1 MDIISYKAT
10 KQKNVPAFIQTPN
23 NEEILL
29 DRLGISYIWD
39 CSLKNR
45 IAAIIASFAGIF
57 ALFSIRMSY

>member
-29 DRLGISYIWD
+29 DRLGI
-39 CSLKNR
+39 
-45 IAAIIASFAGIF
+45 
-57 ALFSIRMSY
+57 